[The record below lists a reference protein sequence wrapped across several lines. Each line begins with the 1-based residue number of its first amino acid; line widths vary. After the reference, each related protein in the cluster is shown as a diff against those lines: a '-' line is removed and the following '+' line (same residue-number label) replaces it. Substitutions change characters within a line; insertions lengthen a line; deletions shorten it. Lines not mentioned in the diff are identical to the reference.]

1 MRIKSVLKN
10 STYSIASYGIL
21 AVLGL
26 INRKAFVYFLGI
38 ELLGYEGLFANIFS
52 ILSLAELG
60 VSSVITYSLYEEIVN
75 DNEAEIAKLM
85 MIYQLMYRIIGFAV
99 TIIGITLFFFLPY
112 IIKDNTINWNY
123 VRIIYLVQL
132 IATVC
137 TYFLSYKRILYVT
150 DQKEFVCVKVD
161 TLIKIVMLIV
171 QTIIIVFLKNYILYL
186 LCTVF
191 SNIIAN
197 IIIARKCDKAYPYAK
212 KAKITFA
219 DFKKR
224 HFFKDLKNFLVH
236 KISYVVYGGTD
247 NIVISAILGI
257 QSVALYSNYVL
268 IKNQIIS
275 INNKIMQ
282 PMQASIGNLI
292 YTENKEKA
300 KELFNLFDLLSF
312 FFAAF
317 VGTSYSVLFQPF
329 IALWLGDQYLLPVS
343 FVFFLAFNEFLGC
356 HFQILCLYRN
366 AFGSYENDKKY
377 MVLSAI
383 TNLILSIGLAPFWG
397 ITGIV
402 FGTVI
407 GHLFII
413 YGRMQFVFRLY
424 FKTSMKHYILVHL
437 GEIGIAVIEFLL
449 TYKIAL
455 LLPNTFIG
463 FMGKIGLCLLIP
475 TGINL
480 IIFMRTK
487 EFTYLR
493 VYGKTIIKLLKGKSV
508 DK

>member
-224 HFFKDLKNFLVH
+224 NFFKDLKNFLV
-236 KISYVVYGGTD
+236 
-247 NIVISAILGI
+247 
-257 QSVALYSNYVL
+257 
-268 IKNQIIS
+268 
-275 INNKIMQ
+275 
-282 PMQASIGNLI
+282 
-292 YTENKEKA
+292 
-300 KELFNLFDLLSF
+300 
-312 FFAAF
+312 
-317 VGTSYSVLFQPF
+317 
-329 IALWLGDQYLLPVS
+329 
-343 FVFFLAFNEFLGC
+343 
-356 HFQILCLYRN
+356 
-366 AFGSYENDKKY
+366 
-377 MVLSAI
+377 
-383 TNLILSIGLAPFWG
+383 
-397 ITGIV
+397 
-402 FGTVI
+402 
-407 GHLFII
+407 
-413 YGRMQFVFRLY
+413 
-424 FKTSMKHYILVHL
+424 
-437 GEIGIAVIEFLL
+437 
-449 TYKIAL
+449 
-455 LLPNTFIG
+455 
-463 FMGKIGLCLLIP
+463 
-475 TGINL
+475 
-480 IIFMRTK
+480 
-487 EFTYLR
+487 
-493 VYGKTIIKLLKGKSV
+493 
-508 DK
+508 